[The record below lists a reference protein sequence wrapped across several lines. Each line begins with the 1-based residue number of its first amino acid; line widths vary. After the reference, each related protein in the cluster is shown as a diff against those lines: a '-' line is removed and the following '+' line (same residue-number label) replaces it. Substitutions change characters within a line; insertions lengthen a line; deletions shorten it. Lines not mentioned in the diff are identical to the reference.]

1 MAKKKSTLKK
11 IGFRYAWKGIGAAL
25 KKEHN
30 LKIHLIAATFV
41 ALAGFV
47 LEVSLT
53 EWLFLMVAIMVVL
66 VAELFNTAIE
76 ALADMIST
84 NQDPNIG
91 FAKDAAAGA
100 VLVAAI
106 LALIIGLV
114 IFVPK
119 VVLQFF

>member
-1 MAKKKSTLKK
+1 MAKKKSTLEK
-11 IGFRYAWKGIGAAL
+11 IGFRYAWNGIVAAL

-30 LKIHLIAATFV
+30 LKIHLVAATFV
-41 ALAGFV
+41 GLAGFV

-53 EWLFLMVAIMVVL
+53 EWLFLIVAIMAVL

-76 ALADMIST
+76 ALGDMVST

-106 LALIIGLV
+106 FAAIIGLI
-114 IFVPK
+114 IFTPK
-119 VVLQFF
+119 VVSLFF